1 MKLTKTKLKEIIQE
15 EIQAVVLE
23 QQGRLDPK
31 GVVRNIR
38 SVLRSKMSPDGK
50 YVGDTAAP
58 SREYGGEDGSYA
70 AIEKDVLEHIWRIS
84 SGIAGL

>member
-38 SVLRSKMSPDGK
+38 SVLRSSMGPDGK
-50 YVGDTAAP
+50 YAGDIAPP

-70 AIEKDVLEHIWRIS
+70 AIEKEVLEYIWRIS
-84 SGIAGL
+84 SEMAGL

>member
-23 QQGRLDPK
+23 QQGGADCK

-38 SVLRSKMSPDGK
+38 SVLRSSIGPDGK
-50 YVGDTAAP
+50 WAGRIAP
-58 SREYGGEDGSYA
+58 PSDEDPDGSIA
-70 AIEKDVLEHIWRIS
+70 LIEKEVLEHIWSIS
-84 SGIAGL
+84 SKMAGL

>member
-23 QQGRLDPK
+23 QQGRRDPK

-38 SVLRSKMSPDGK
+38 SVLRSSIGPDGK
-50 YVGDTAAP
+50 WA
-58 SREYGGEDGSYA
+58 GGTDGNIA
-70 AIEKDVLEHIWRIS
+70 LIDKEVMEHIWKIS
-84 SGIAGL
+84 SEMAGL